1 MRDQGINLSVGGV
14 GIDGMIEGQIAPE
27 HLLIQVGECLKLVG
41 LRPQVLKIESQINVK
56 TLPFQ
61 NYLLN
66 LQAD

>member
-14 GIDGMIEGQIAPE
+14 GIDGMIEGQTAPE
-27 HLLIQVGECLKLVG
+27 HLLIQVGERLKLVG